1 MYVICPLLWGV
12 QTFFPSGFSASHLS
26 NFFSF
31 RQSLIKFLFFPPALS
46 FQERAEWARRDSN
59 PRHPA
64 FNIQGAHI
72 QAVTMDLKGRCSFPN
87 LFRKRFCAEGGKGLT
102 RLSYRPAPRP
112 GFEPGSA
119 PFCTPSSMFAFS
131 AARLLFPQAL
141 LREQKGLTGHYAR
154 PLHHRGFLVR
164 NETFVPLLA
173 VQKFWYA
180 INMKYD

>member
-1 MYVICPLLWGV
+1 VYRH
-12 QTFFPSGFSASHLS
+12 FFRQVFPPVTYQISFLSASHLS

-87 LFRKRFCAEGGKGLT
+87 LFRKRFCAEGGKGLNQAELQA
-102 RLSYRPAPRP
+102 RA
-112 GFEPGSA
+112 SA
-119 PFCTPSSMFAFS
+119 
-131 AARLLFPQAL
+131 
-141 LREQKGLTGHYAR
+141 G
-154 PLHHRGFLVR
+154 
-164 NETFVPLLA
+164 
-173 VQKFWYA
+173 
-180 INMKYD
+180 I